1 MKTTYL
7 QLPAAA
13 VLAAFTLL
21 SCQKDMSGRS
31 GSVSDLN
38 GSSKVTPLSTVEIS
52 CGQHRTQTQGGWGAK
67 PSGNNPG
74 AYLHANFDAAFG
86 ELTVGCA
93 PENYYIRLTSA
104 QAVTDLLPTGGKAA
118 ALTAITTDPASVK
131 SVLVGQIVAL
141 KLSVGFDYNDPN
153 FGESSVPL
161 GKMIIGSGVF
171 KGYAVVDFLNIAE
184 QVLGGCNTAFTPAQ
198 VNETASAINENNV
211 DGKTDNGFLVCPDGG
226 GGEDPIEY

>member
-1 MKTTYL
+1 MKRTYL
-7 QLPAAA
+7 QFSAA
-13 VLAAFTLL
+13 VLAAATLL

-31 GSVSDLN
+31 GSVSDLD
-38 GSSKVTPLSTVEIS
+38 GSSKVSPLSTVEIS
-52 CGQHRTQTQGGWGAK
+52 CGQHRTQTQGGWGSN

-74 AYLHANFDAAFG
+74 AYLHAHFDAAFG

-93 PENYYIRLTSA
+93 PDNYYIKLTSA
-104 QAVTDLLPTGGKAA
+104 QAVTDLLPTGGKPAS
-118 ALTAITTDPASVK
+118 LTSNVTDPAAVK

-141 KLSVGFDYNDPN
+141 KLSVGFDYYDPN

-184 QVLGGCNTAFTPAQ
+184 QVLGGCNTAFTPTQ
-198 VNETASAINENNV
+198 VNETASAINQNNV

-226 GGEDPIEY
+226 GGDPDPIEY